1 MSLETDKIIV
11 TIIILLFLFPFLYSQ
26 TYKHTHTYTN
36 TNVQYPPSPL
46 PKSTP
51 TSDTH
56 HPSQLQSQLIT
67 NIKTQMH
74 IILQFIVS
82 PILFFCILDPPLFR
96 NTFPI
101 PHPHPHPVPILDL
114 FVYSMHYCIKKK
126 LIILDINW
134 VVPYIESFFLFF
146 SHYYYYCLT

>member
-11 TIIILLFLFPFLYSQ
+11 TIIILLFLFPFYIHKP
-26 TYKHTHTYTN
+26 TNTHTYIHKHKRTIS
-36 TNVQYPPSPL
+36 PSPL

-82 PILFFCILDPPLFR
+82 PILFCILDPLYSEILFQ
-96 NTFPI
+96 FHIHIPI
-101 PHPHPHPVPILDL
+101 QFQFLICL
-114 FVYSMHYCIKKK
+114 FIQCI
-126 LIILDINW
+126 I
-134 VVPYIESFFLFF
+134 V
-146 SHYYYYCLT
+146 